1 MELETKQSTT
11 RAPWGLLFGVAGI
24 IILIDQLSKAWIVAN
39 FGLYESRAPIPAL
52 SDVFSLTYT
61 RNTGAAF
68 GLFPSASLFFL
79 VVAVIAT
86 IFIMYTYRQVQ
97 GQNWRAW
104 LLRAAFGLMMA
115 GALGNAID
123 RVTRGYVVDF
133 LHVYYEPLNFDFPIF
148 NVADMAVVIGVGSL
162 ILFMGWERKTD
173 EQNAHQEE
181 SDAGEESNLI
191 GETDPTL

>member
-1 MELETKQSTT
+1 MQAENQSPR
-11 RAPWGLLFGVAGI
+11 RAPWGLLFSVTGLFIV
-24 IILIDQLSKAWIVAN
+24 LDQLSKAWIVAN

-52 SDVFSLTYT
+52 RDVFSLTYT

-97 GQNWRAW
+97 GKNWRAW
-104 LLRAAFGLMMA
+104 LSRVAFGLMMA

-133 LHVYYEPLNFDFPIF
+133 LHVYYAPLNFDFPIF

-162 ILFMGWERKTD
+162 ILFMGWESKTD
-173 EQNAHQEE
+173 AQTSHPE
-181 SDAGEESNLI
+181 SDSIPESQPI
-191 GETDPTL
+191 TETDPTP